1 MTASPEVLIV
11 TEQQLAE
18 GYCSFDPR
26 TVRDEPSGAP
36 LDIRRHRFEVIE
48 GPRPDRTYLVRAPG
62 FDGVPA
68 VETEIHRRLAV
79 VALYEERR
87 AMDQDPSVA
96 ADARQWIS
104 VCDKAIAGIPA
115 DRTAVLMRYAVL
127 ILDGELECSP

>member
-1 MTASPEVLIV
+1 MTTSPEVLIV

-18 GYCSFDPR
+18 GWLFADWAGRSHFPR
-26 TVRDEPSGAP
+26 VS
-36 LDIRRHRFEVIE
+36 RREFEVIE

-104 VCDKAIAGIPA
+104 VCNKAIAGTPA

-127 ILDGELECSP
+127 ILDGELEARP